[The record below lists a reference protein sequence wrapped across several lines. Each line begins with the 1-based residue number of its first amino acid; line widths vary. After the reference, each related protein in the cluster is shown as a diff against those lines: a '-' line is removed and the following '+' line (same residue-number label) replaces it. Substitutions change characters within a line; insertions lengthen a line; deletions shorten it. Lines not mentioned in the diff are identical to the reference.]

1 MSENKKEETKEKEVK
16 TEGKAVDQDGNEV
29 KVDVVDKNGKPIKS
43 WKDHLKTVGKILLGV
58 VVTLGAGIGGA
69 AIGGSKVR
77 KEKDKV
83 IRSLNSENLE
93 LHARVD
99 SLESQMKPAET
110 EEDEEE
116 TF

>member
-1 MSENKKEETKEKEVK
+1 MSENKKEETKEVK

-29 KVDVVDKNGKPIKS
+29 KVDVVDKDGKPIKTR
-43 WKDHLKTVGKILLGV
+43 KDHLKTVGKILLGV

-69 AIGGSKVR
+69 AIEGSKVR

-93 LHARVD
+93 LHERID
-99 SLESQMKPAET
+99 SLESQMTRPAET

>member
-1 MSENKKEETKEKEVK
+1 MSENKKEETKEVK

-29 KVDVVDKNGKPIKS
+29 KVDVVDKDGKPIKT
-43 WKDHLKTVGKILLGV
+43 WKDHLKTAGKILLGV
-58 VVTLGAGIGGA
+58 GVTLAAGVTGA
-69 AIGGSKVR
+69 AVGGSKVR

-93 LHARVD
+93 LHERID
-99 SLESQMKPAET
+99 SLESQMTRPADT
-110 EEDEEE
+110 EDEEE

>member
-93 LHARVD
+93 LHERID
-99 SLESQMKPAET
+99 SLESQMTRPAET
-110 EEDEEE
+110 EDEEE

>member
-1 MSENKKEETKEKEVK
+1 MSENKKEETKEVK

-29 KVDVVDKNGKPIKS
+29 KVDVIGKDGKPIKT
-43 WKDHLKTVGKILLGV
+43 WKDHLMTGGKILLGV
-58 VVTLGAGIGGA
+58 VVTLGAGITGA
-69 AIGGSKVR
+69 AVGGNKVR

-99 SLESQMKPAET
+99 SLESQMMRPAET
-110 EEDEEE
+110 EDEEE

>member
-1 MSENKKEETKEKEVK
+1 MSEKKEETKEVK

-29 KVDVVDKNGKPIKS
+29 KVDVVDKNGKPIKT
-43 WKDHLKTVGKILLGV
+43 WKDRLKTAGKILLGV
-58 VVTLGAGIGGA
+58 VVTLAAGVTGA
-69 AIGGSKVR
+69 AVGGSKVR

-83 IRSLNSENLE
+83 IQSLNSENLE

-99 SLESQMKPAET
+99 SLESQMMRPAET
-110 EEDEEE
+110 EDEEE